1 MQSFWVGNSQ
11 GNLCN
16 NPSAEG
22 ARDNLSAVSTM
33 GSVCYPPIFKEN
45 TNI

>member
-1 MQSFWVGNSQ
+1 MQSFWVGKSQ

-22 ARDNLSAVSTM
+22 ARDNLSAVSTT
-33 GSVCYPPIFKEN
+33 GPVYYLPIFKEDM
-45 TNI
+45 NI

>member
-1 MQSFWVGNSQ
+1 MQSFWVGKSQ

-22 ARDNLSAVSTM
+22 ARDNLSAVSTT
-33 GSVCYPPIFKEN
+33 GPVYCLPIFKEDM
-45 TNI
+45 NI